1 VCARWVKALRC
12 GEERDVKLALAGLCF
27 VVGVSAA
34 FPDTVPE
41 LLAAASSVNPVYV
54 SLGLDR
60 ELAELKLE
68 KSRIEAKKERDLLSA
83 EATYLA
89 AMESQRKSLLEF
101 CNAVID
107 AVFDAAAADV
117 DVRTAALSEA
127 AAAEDEAGAGKQH
140 ERGLLSEEELANAGL
155 KHRSASLSAEQA
167 AWALEDARRQLRAA
181 TGLEWRATLVP
192 GEPDFALPADP
203 VDWTRS
209 DLGLRKA
216 EIALQAASLDMAALP
231 GNAAPYD
238 RRIAEAALKKA
249 TMALEQARQS
259 SDRSFRSAVQTLQS
273 QKAAIALRRG
283 ETELQRALLADAE
296 RRYQRGA
303 IARGDRDQQQVRVWT
318 AEKAHLQAVR
328 SYLRSLVSYLVS
340 AGADPREAL

>member
-1 VCARWVKALRC
+1 M
-12 GEERDVKLALAGLCF
+12 KLALAGLYF
-27 VVGVSAA
+27 LVGVSAA

-41 LLAAASSVNPVYV
+41 LLAAASSVNPVYM
-54 SLGLDR
+54 SLDLDR
-60 ELAELKLE
+60 ELAELKFE

-83 EATYLA
+83 EATSIA
-89 AMESQRKSLLEF
+89 AQESRRRSLLEF
-101 CNAVID
+101 CTAVID
-107 AVFDAAAADV
+107 AVFDTAAAEV
-117 DVRTAALSEA
+117 DVRVAALSEE
-127 AAAEDEAGAGKQH
+127 AAAEDEVGASKQH

-155 KHRSASLSAEQA
+155 KHRSARQSVEQA
-167 AWALEDARRQLRAA
+167 AWALEDARRQLRTA

-192 GEPDFALPADP
+192 GEPDFALPADSAG
-203 VDWTRS
+203 WIRS

-216 EIALQAASLDMAALP
+216 EIALQVASLDSADLP

-249 TMALEQARQS
+249 EMALEQAKQIS
-259 SDRSFRSAVQTLQS
+259 ERSFRSAVQTLQS

-328 SYLRSLVSYLVS
+328 SYLRSLVSYLVF
-340 AGADPREAL
+340 AGADPKEAL